1 MKKFTTAV
9 SALHEA
15 EGKAQSELQKSYKEY
30 FSAKLNKFGA
40 KSPADLTPEQKT
52 EFFNEIKKDWE
63 RGVGAKEAGKK
74 DVEEHGV
81 KESVN
86 EAKVADIVVPAND
99 AKDLEEEC
107 ELFTKLLK
115 KAGIDAKC
123 KAGIGE
129 LEVYLKNKTDLNKAQ
144 LAIQKNGYT
153 FESVNEK
160 EIKNDSEFKEYG
172 QAVLKKAF
180 KDKYDEEK
188 ANKTIEGILKN
199 AKGDYGAAVGM
210 LTSGLSEGNKFGAA
224 VKKAKEEGK
233 EEFEV
238 DGKTYKVK
246 EHEGVNEGK
255 LTGGVRGSYQLDNM
269 NNGLSADSVFVS
281 TDRFGA
287 KNTMN
292 IKISAYSGGSD
303 GIDMPMP
310 KKLAELNDKVREGFS
325 TKDPEVIKASD
336 AADKEKHD
344 MLIAMQKEIFEAV
357 AKELDA
363 LDKSVAKIVADIV
376 KKY

>member
-1 MKKFTTAV
+1 MKKFTEAI

-15 EGKAQSELQKSYKEY
+15 EVKAQSELQKSYKEY

-40 KSPADLTPEQKT
+40 KSPADLTAEQKT

-81 KESVN
+81 KESV
-86 EAKVADIVVPAND
+86 
-99 AKDLEEEC
+99 
-107 ELFTKLLK
+107 
-115 KAGIDAKC
+115 
-123 KAGIGE
+123 
-129 LEVYLKNKTDLNKAQ
+129 
-144 LAIQKNGYT
+144 
-153 FESVNEK
+153 VNEK
-160 EIKNDSEFKEYG
+160 EIKDDEEFKEY
-172 QAVLKKAF
+172 AENLLKKAF
-180 KDKYDEEK
+180 KGDYDEEK
-188 ANKTIEGILKN
+188 AQKTIDGILKKS
-199 AKGDYGAAVGM
+199 KGDYGSAVGM

-246 EHEGVNEGK
+246 EHEGVNEGA
-255 LTGGVRGSYQLDNM
+255 LTGGVRGGYQMDSM

-303 GIDMPMP
+303 GIDLPMP

-325 TKDPEVIKASD
+325 TKDPEAVKVAEE
-336 AADKEKHD
+336 ADKEKHD
-344 MLIAMQKEIFEAV
+344 MLIDIQREIFTAV

-363 LDKSVAKIVADIV
+363 LDKSVAKIVEDIV